1 MRDFGNENQPKR
13 QITAFGAFHRT
24 PCKEELENAVW
35 VQFEL
40 RKLEYLIRWFKNM
53 IKTSSYNNPPT
64 AQEKKIQQRNE
75 NEERLAE
82 RKPAGTHEPHW
93 CTESEMHENAL
104 RIRRPATLAGAAV
117 EHDALSEGKSN
128 LNSVEQ
134 NKTTDKP
141 HMRNHEEKSN
151 EVDFLH

>member
-1 MRDFGNENQPKR
+1 M
-13 QITAFGAFHRT
+13 
-24 PCKEELENAVW
+24 
-35 VQFEL
+35 VQ
-40 RKLEYLIRWFKNM
+40 EYDQDEFLQQS
-53 IKTSSYNNPPT
+53 TQGT
-64 AQEKKIQQRNE
+64 GKKIQQRNE

-134 NKTTDKP
+134 NRTTDKP